1 MKITNLESHASPD
14 TLLGEEIDVVLAI
27 LKNVMNGFIHDSIS
41 GTFMLGG
48 IKESDQE
55 SDRLFREIIALDF
68 EEGPTENFDF
78 EEKDSRAYAREV
90 LALDANAIHELSIAS
105 ISYYYDT
112 PIRLSA
118 KTTYGRFNCAVFSDS
133 IDSSLMAFI
142 YCAIIQ
148 TLACMRKEDVM
159 LQKSCKHIFKCE
171 KERSVYNVIKLK
183 DDIITMFMDGSLP
196 EIATWKKWH
205 EKSLGNLNLFFE

>member
-1 MKITNLESHASPD
+1 MKITNKEFHASPD
-14 TLLGEEIDVVLAI
+14 TLFKEEIDVVEAV

-48 IKESDQE
+48 IKESDQ
-55 SDRLFREIIALDF
+55 LFREIMTFDF
-68 EEGPTENFDF
+68 GEGPTENFNF
-78 EEKDSRAYAREV
+78 EEKDSRTYAREV

-112 PIRLSA
+112 PIILSA

-148 TLACMRKEDVM
+148 ALACMGKEDIV

-171 KERSVYNVIKLK
+171 KERSAYNITKLK
-183 DDIITMFMDGSLP
+183 DDIITMFRDGSLP

-205 EKSLGNLNLFFE
+205 EKSSGNLNLFFE